1 MSDDLQVPDG
11 MKQDRGST
19 LDEEAKATER
29 FVDDLA
35 EAIGRVESGDVSKT
49 VAFRDERTAALF
61 RALKNNPERLQTS
74 VEAARDEVGVDD
86 DSEGD
91 RSELLRLLVRSA
103 LAEVTPELT
112 EAEKRARVKRV
123 ENDY

>member
-1 MSDDLQVPDG
+1 
-11 MKQDRGST
+11 MKDDRGSS

-35 EAIGRVESGDVSKT
+35 EAMGRIESGDVSKT

-61 RALKNNPERLQTS
+61 QALKQNPERLQST
-74 VEAARDEVGVDD
+74 VETLRAELGSNN

-91 RSELLRLLVRSA
+91 RSELLRLLVRYSIQD
-103 LAEVTPELT
+103 VTPELA
-112 EAEKRARVKRV
+112 EAEKRARVQRV

>member
-11 MKQDRGST
+11 MKQDRGSS

-61 RALKNNPERLQTS
+61 RALKDNPERLQTS
-74 VEAARDEVGVDD
+74 VEAARDEVGVDE

>member
-1 MSDDLQVPDG
+1 MSDDLQVPDS
-11 MKQDRGST
+11 MKDDRGSS

-35 EAIGRVESGDVSKT
+35 EAMGRIESGDVSKT

-61 RALKNNPERLQTS
+61 QALKQNPERLQST
-74 VEAARDEVGVDD
+74 VETLRAELGSNN

-91 RSELLRLLVRSA
+91 RSELLRLLVRYSIQD
-103 LAEVTPELT
+103 VTPELA
-112 EAEKRARVKRV
+112 EAEKRARVQRV

>member
-11 MKQDRGST
+11 MKQDRGSS

-35 EAIGRVESGDVSKT
+35 EAMDGVESGDVSKT

-61 RALKNNPERLQTS
+61 RALKENPERLQVS
-74 VEAARDEVGVDD
+74 VEAVRDEVGVDD
-86 DSEGD
+86 DSKGD

-103 LAEVTPELT
+103 LVEVTPELT
-112 EAEKRARVKRV
+112 EAEKRARMKRI
-123 ENDY
+123 EDDY

>member
-1 MSDDLQVPDG
+1 MSDDLQVPDS
-11 MKQDRGST
+11 MKDDRGSS

-35 EAIGRVESGDVSKT
+35 EAIGRIESGDISKT

-61 RALKNNPERLQTS
+61 QALKQNPERLQST
-74 VEAARDEVGVDD
+74 VETLRAELGSNN
-86 DSEGD
+86 DSKGD
-91 RSELLRLLVRSA
+91 RSELLRLLVRYSIQN
-103 LAEVTPELT
+103 VTPELA
-112 EAEKRARVKRV
+112 EAEKRARVQRV

>member
-1 MSDDLQVPDG
+1 MSDDLQIPDG
-11 MKQDRGST
+11 MKQDRGSS

-35 EAIGRVESGDVSKT
+35 EAMDGVESGDVSKT

-61 RALKNNPERLQTS
+61 RALKENPERLQAS
-74 VEAARDEVGVDD
+74 VEAVRDEVGVDD
-86 DSEGD
+86 DSKGD

-103 LAEVTPELT
+103 LVEVTPELT
-112 EAEKRARVKRV
+112 EAEKRARMKRI
-123 ENDY
+123 EDDY

>member
-1 MSDDLQVPDG
+1 MSDDLQVPDS
-11 MKQDRGST
+11 MKDDRGSS

-35 EAIGRVESGDVSKT
+35 EAMGRIESGDISKT

-61 RALKNNPERLQTS
+61 QALKQNPERLQST
-74 VEAARDEVGVDD
+74 VETLRAELGSNN
-86 DSEGD
+86 DSKGD
-91 RSELLRLLVRSA
+91 RSELLRLLVRYSIQN
-103 LAEVTPELT
+103 VTPELA
-112 EAEKRARVKRV
+112 EAEKRARVQRV

>member
-11 MKQDRGST
+11 MKQDRGSS

-61 RALKNNPERLQTS
+61 RALKDNPERLQTS

>member
-11 MKQDRGST
+11 MKQDRGSA

-61 RALKNNPERLQTS
+61 RALKDNPERLQTS

>member
-1 MSDDLQVPDG
+1 MSDDLQVPDS
-11 MKQDRGST
+11 MKDDRGSS

-35 EAIGRVESGDVSKT
+35 EAMGRIESGDVSKT

-61 RALKNNPERLQTS
+61 QALKQNPERLQST
-74 VEAARDEVGVDD
+74 VETLRAELGSNN
-86 DSEGD
+86 DSKGD
-91 RSELLRLLVRSA
+91 RSELLRLLVRYSIQD
-103 LAEVTPELT
+103 VTPELA
-112 EAEKRARVKRV
+112 EAEKRARVQRV

>member
-1 MSDDLQVPDG
+1 MSDDLQVPDS
-11 MKQDRGST
+11 MKDDRGSS

-35 EAIGRVESGDVSKT
+35 EAMGRIESGDVSKT

-61 RALKNNPERLQTS
+61 QALKQNPERLQST
-74 VEAARDEVGVDD
+74 VETLRAELGSNN
-86 DSEGD
+86 DSKGD
-91 RSELLRLLVRSA
+91 RSELLRLLVRYSIQN
-103 LAEVTPELT
+103 VTPELA
-112 EAEKRARVKRV
+112 EAEKRARVQRV

>member
-1 MSDDLQVPDG
+1 MSDDLDVPEG
-11 MKQDRGST
+11 MKQDRGSS

-35 EAIGRVESGDVSKT
+35 EAMDGVESGDISKT

-61 RALKNNPERLQTS
+61 RALKDNPDRLQTS
-74 VEAARDEVGVDD
+74 IEAARKEVGVDD

-103 LAEVTPELT
+103 LVEVTPELA
-112 EAEKRARVKRV
+112 EAEKHARMQRI

>member
-11 MKQDRGST
+11 MKQDRGSA
-19 LDEEAKATER
+19 LDEEAKASER

-35 EAIGRVESGDVSKT
+35 EAMESVESGEVSKT

-61 RALKNNPERLQTS
+61 RALKDNPERLQST
-74 VEAARDEVGVDD
+74 VETVRVEMGVDD

-91 RSELLRLLVRSA
+91 RSEVLRLLVRSA
-103 LAEVTPELT
+103 LSEVTPELVD
-112 EAEKRARVKRV
+112 AEKRARVKRI
-123 ENDY
+123 EDDY

>member
-1 MSDDLQVPDG
+1 MSDDLQVPDS
-11 MKQDRGST
+11 MKDDRGSS

-35 EAIGRVESGDVSKT
+35 EAMGRIESGDVSKT

-61 RALKNNPERLQTS
+61 QALKQNPERLQST
-74 VEAARDEVGVDD
+74 VEALRAELGSNN

-91 RSELLRLLVRSA
+91 RSELLRLLVRYSIQD
-103 LAEVTPELT
+103 VTPELA
-112 EAEKRARVKRV
+112 EAEKRARVQRV
-123 ENDY
+123 EDDY

>member
-1 MSDDLQVPDG
+1 MSDDLQVPDS
-11 MKQDRGST
+11 MKDDRGSS

-35 EAIGRVESGDVSKT
+35 EAMGKIESGDISKT

-61 RALKNNPERLQTS
+61 QALKQNPERLQST
-74 VEAARDEVGVDD
+74 VETLRAELGSNN
-86 DSEGD
+86 DSKGD
-91 RSELLRLLVRSA
+91 RSELLRLLVRYSIQN
-103 LAEVTPELT
+103 VTPELA
-112 EAEKRARVKRV
+112 EAEKRARVQRV

>member
-1 MSDDLQVPDG
+1 MSDDLQVPDS
-11 MKQDRGST
+11 MKDDRGSS

-35 EAIGRVESGDVSKT
+35 EAMGRIESGDVSKT

-61 RALKNNPERLQTS
+61 QALKQNPERLQST
-74 VEAARDEVGVDD
+74 VETLRAELGSNN
-86 DSEGD
+86 DSKGD
-91 RSELLRLLVRSA
+91 RSELLRLLVRHSIQD
-103 LAEVTPELT
+103 VTPELA
-112 EAEKRARVKRV
+112 EAEKRARVQRV

>member
-61 RALKNNPERLQTS
+61 RALKDNPERLQTS
-74 VEAARDEVGVDD
+74 IEAARDEVGVDD